1 MKACSQSMV
10 VGRSDSASG
19 ERRGSGG
26 SVEGGE
32 RISVPDSGACDVLD
46 GFVSEGEEDLAEPD
60 HQEDQDE
67 ELLVAAGGVL
77 DALAGD
83 CSAVG

>member
-1 MKACSQSMV
+1 MV

-32 RISVPDSGACDVLD
+32 RISVPGSGASDVLD
-46 GFVSEGEEDLAEPD
+46 GSVSAGEEGLAEPD

-67 ELLVAAGGVL
+67 ELLGAAGGVL
-77 DALAGD
+77 DVLAEG
-83 CSAVG
+83 CWVVG